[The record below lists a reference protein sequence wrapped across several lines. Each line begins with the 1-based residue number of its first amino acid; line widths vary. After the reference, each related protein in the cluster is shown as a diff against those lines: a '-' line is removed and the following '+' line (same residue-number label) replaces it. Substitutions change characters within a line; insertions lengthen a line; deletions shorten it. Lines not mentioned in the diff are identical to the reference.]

1 MEFIISDILVFTFA
15 VFLLLVT
22 PGPGVLSTAGV
33 GSGFGSK
40 AGLVYLIGLFL
51 GTNLVAF
58 AVVGGYAT
66 LVLSIPYIRWLL
78 MAGSFGYLF
87 WLALKIALAGRK
99 LNWIKS
105 EKSPGIQ
112 GGILL
117 QVINPKAY
125 VVGTAIFSGFP
136 FEGVS
141 LLEETLWK
149 FLIFNLVWIP
159 IHFLWLFAGVTLNR
173 MNLSERH
180 QFLIN
185 SGMSVAMVGVVVLAA
200 LAQKY

>member
-1 MEFIISDILVFTFA
+1 
-15 VFLLLVT
+15 
-22 PGPGVLSTAGV
+22 
-33 GSGFGSK
+33 
-40 AGLVYLIGLFL
+40 
-51 GTNLVAF
+51 
-58 AVVGGYAT
+58 
-66 LVLSIPYIRWLL
+66 
-78 MAGSFGYLF
+78 MAGSFGYLL
-87 WLALKIALAGRK
+87 WMALKIAMAGRK
-99 LNWIKS
+99 LSWIES
-105 EKSPGIQ
+105 EKPPGIH

-141 LLEETLWK
+141 LFQETLWK

-159 IHFLWLFAGVTLNR
+159 IYFLWLFAGVTLNR

-185 SGMSVAMVGVVVLAA
+185 SGMSVAMVGVVILAA
-200 LAQKY
+200 MAVSYTHLTLPTKRIV

>member
-33 GSGFGSK
+33 GSGFGSR

-51 GTNLVAF
+51 GTNLVAL
-58 AVVGGYAT
+58 AVVGGYAA
-66 LVLSIPYIRWLL
+66 LVLSIPYVRWVL
-78 MAGSFGYLF
+78 MAGSFGYLL
-87 WLALKIALAGRK
+87 WLALKIAMAGRK
-99 LNWIKS
+99 LSWIES
-105 EKSPGIQ
+105 EKPPGIH

-141 LLEETLWK
+141 LFQETLWK

-185 SGMSVAMVGVVVLAA
+185 SEISVAMVGVVVLAA
-200 LAQKY
+200 LAQ

>member
-1 MEFIISDILVFTFA
+1 MLISELMVFTFA

-33 GSGFGSK
+33 GSGFGSR
-40 AGLVYLIGLFL
+40 AGLIYLIGLFL
-51 GTNLVAF
+51 GTNVVAL
-58 AVVGGYAT
+58 AVVGGYAA
-66 LVLSIPYIRWLL
+66 LVLSIPYVRWVL
-78 MAGSFGYLF
+78 MGGSFGYLL

-99 LNWIKS
+99 LSWIES
-105 EKSPGIQ
+105 EKPPGIH

-136 FEGVS
+136 FEGIT
-141 LLEETLWK
+141 LFEETLLK

-159 IHFLWLFAGVTLNR
+159 IHFLWLFAGVRLNR
-173 MNLSERH
+173 MNLSERQ

-185 SGMSVAMVGVVVLAA
+185 SGMSAAMVGVVVLAA
-200 LAQKY
+200 LAQ